1 MELRQMDRARDG
13 REGQLLVDGDDQGGA
28 GLGNGSVEEELPL
41 KGGVG
46 ARQRQ
51 LLDSDRPTVTGR
63 HCNQREFGRQQDCAI
78 RGHLGR
84 RTSGLVV
91 R

>member
-1 MELRQMDRARDG
+1 MEPRQTDRARYG
-13 REGQLLVDGDDQGGA
+13 GEAQPLVDGDDRGGA

-51 LLDSDRPTVTGR
+51 VLDSDHPTVTGR

-84 RTSGLVV
+84 RTCGLEV